1 MSPEQK
7 FATIVQTVCTHYN
20 VPRDVLMGPRTS
32 QIISRARHM
41 SMALCYAM
49 VPEWTTIRIGQMHS
63 RKSGHCI
70 TLYAKNKVMA
80 DERQKEVHAH
90 LVDVLVQK
98 GLPR

>member
-1 MSPEQK
+1 MSPEEK
-7 FATIVQTVCTHYN
+7 FAAIVDTVCRHYN
-20 VPRDVLMGPRTS
+20 VPRNVLMGPRTS
-32 QIISRARHM
+32 QAISRARHM

-49 VPEWTTIRIGQMHS
+49 VPEWTTIEIGRRHN

-70 TLYAKNKVMA
+70 TLYAKNKVLA

-90 LVDVLVQK
+90 LVDVLVGK

>member
-1 MSPEQK
+1 MTPKDK
-7 FATIVQTVCTHYN
+7 FDTIVQTICTHYN
-20 VPRDVLMGPRTS
+20 VPKDVLMGPRTS
-32 QIISRARHM
+32 QPISRARHM

-49 VPEWTTIRIGQMHS
+49 VPEWTTIEIGRRHN

-80 DERQKEVHAH
+80 DERQKEIHAH
-90 LVDVLVQK
+90 LVDVLVGK

>member
-1 MSPEQK
+1 MSPEDK
-7 FATIVQTVCTHYN
+7 FEAIVETVCRHYN

-32 QIISRARHM
+32 QPISRARHM

-49 VPEWTTIRIGQMHS
+49 VPEWTTIEIGRRHN

-80 DERQKEVHAH
+80 DERQKEIHAH
-90 LVDVLVQK
+90 LVDVLVGK

>member
-1 MSPEQK
+1 MTPENK
-7 FATIVQTVCTHYN
+7 FDTIVRAVCTHYN
-20 VPRDVLMGPRTS
+20 VPKDVLMGPRTS
-32 QIISRARHM
+32 QPISRARHM

-49 VPEWTTIRIGQMHS
+49 VPEWTTIEIGRRHN

-90 LVDVLVQK
+90 LVDVLVEK